1 MMVRNVIT
9 VGLNPAIDYVVRCA
23 GFLPGR
29 VNSGRLVARMAAG
42 KAANVTR
49 ALALLGQDVLAYG
62 FLGEGDWP
70 FFKDQLHK
78 LRPGAV
84 VGHFS
89 LFPQATRQNIT
100 ILHGETET
108 HIRLAGFEVNKTD
121 ITALEK
127 DLKETVQPGD
137 AVLFCGSLPQGLS
150 AQQFGDLLDI
160 ALSVGAKVGVD
171 TAGEALTLAMR
182 RPLWI
187 AKPNAEELAEAWG
200 TGKLETVAD
209 ITAAAGKQACQV
221 ENLLVSRGQLG
232 ALLIRQGE
240 CVTGSISVS
249 EPVIRTVACGDHLL
263 AGFVH
268 GLAQGKSPMQALG
281 IGLALATAR
290 AVSADLE
297 IFDSVKYST
306 FLKRVVVARV

>member
-9 VGLNPAIDYVVRCA
+9 VGLNPAIDCVVRCQ
-23 GFLPGR
+23 GFLPGE
-29 VNSGRLVARMAAG
+29 VNSGRLVARIAAG

-49 ALALLGQDVLAYG
+49 ALVLLGQDVRACG

-70 FFKDQLHK
+70 FFKEQLHK

-84 VGHFS
+84 ACHFA
-89 LFPQATRQNIT
+89 LLMQATRQNIT
-100 ILHGETET
+100 ILHGDTET
-108 HIRLAGFEVNKTD
+108 HIRLAGFEVNNTD
-121 ITALEK
+121 IAAMEK

-137 AVLFCGSLPQGLS
+137 AVLFSGSLPVGLS
-150 AQQFGDLLDI
+150 PQQFGDLLDV
-160 ALSVGAKVGVD
+160 ALALGGMVAVD
-171 TAGEALTLAMR
+171 TTGEALTLALR
-182 RPLWI
+182 KRLWI
-187 AKPNAEELAEAWG
+187 AKPNAEELAQAWG

-209 ITAAAGKQACQV
+209 ITGAAAKQACKV

-232 ALLIRQGE
+232 ALLIRHGE
-240 CVTGSISVS
+240 CFTGSIPTA

-268 GLAQGKSPMQALG
+268 GLAQGKTPMQALG

-297 IFDSVKYST
+297 IFDSAKYCM
-306 FLKRVVVARV
+306 FLEQAVVARV